1 MRGRPNPKVLP
12 VPVLACPM
20 MSCPSRASGMVCV
33 WIGKGSMMPFAASAS
48 TMSWSILRSLKV
60 KDYLSGI

>member
-1 MRGRPNPKVLP
+1 
-12 VPVLACPM
+12 
-20 MSCPSRASGMVCV
+20 MVCF

-48 TMSWSILRSLKV
+48 TMSWSIWRSLKV